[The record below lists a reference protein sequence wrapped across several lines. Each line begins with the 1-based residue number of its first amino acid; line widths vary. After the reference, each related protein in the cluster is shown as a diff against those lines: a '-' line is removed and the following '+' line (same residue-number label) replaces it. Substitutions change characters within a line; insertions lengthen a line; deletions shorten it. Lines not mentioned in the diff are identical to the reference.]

1 MKENDTTFL
10 SSQTDM
16 LHSSPHKPP
25 HVHNDAS
32 LCLLMGTMVLIGCRY
47 DVGDELYG
55 PAVDCD
61 TIVAVSYSGDLVP
74 ILDLNCNTP
83 VPRRRNST
91 RVKHPQWRCPKFD
104 GGKPARGIRKS
115 PGDPMLMPK
124 NGNPL
129 PECDLRLFERW
140 VEDGAPNN

>member
-1 MKENDTTFL
+1 
-10 SSQTDM
+10 M
-16 LHSSPHKPP
+16 LHSSSHKPP
-25 HVHNDAS
+25 HVQARMLP
-32 LCLLMGTMVLIGCRY
+32 LCLLMGTLVLIGCRY
-47 DVGDELYG
+47 DIGDELYG

-83 VPRRRNST
+83 ACHGGGIPPELNTHNGVSQIST
-91 RVKHPQWRCPKFD
+91 EGSLLER
-104 GGKPARGIRKS
+104 IRKS

-124 NGNPL
+124 NGITL